1 MSTFHDISPTVYE
14 VLPLHLWPSALNFMI
29 EYQWHIVPSKS
40 SEQSPY
46 TLWKHLLMLLI
57 RSWLPEGCPRHIK
70 GKMKIV
76 NSPSVTIRL
85 VSCHKISNWCFKDLH
100 LLTVPPTFGSPCWAP
115 IPVERCHY
123 FWRFFHISAPRQ
135 SVTVDKLLF
144 KTNKA
149 SVWWILSPARDNW
162 NAHSLDDN
170 QTQSNQ
176 GFSLVHVTLNYYNPV
191 PESQFACIAHLEFL
205 SHRSFSMFYEFSEI
219 ILQYFFIKL
228 KKRYW
233 LITQGIPT
241 LQPEPPFPNFS
252 LIVLQMSMSLQTF
265 THYLLRQHVS
275 YHIISSFSAFVLLS
289 LKHIKHIFTLLF
301 LRKSIEHPDFHQ
313 R

>member
-57 RSWLPEGCPRHIK
+57 RSWLPEGCPRHMK

-76 NSPSVTIRL
+76 NSPSVTIRP

-144 KTNKA
+144 KTSKA
-149 SVWWILSPARDNW
+149 SAWWMLSPAGDNW

-219 ILQYFFIKL
+219 ILQYFFIKWRKSW
-228 KKRYW
+228 KKDIE

-252 LIVLQMSMSLQTF
+252 LIVLQMSICLSKP
-265 THYLLRQHVS
+265 LLTICWDNM
-275 YHIISSFSAFVLLS
+275 YHIISYLVSLPLS
-289 LKHIKHIFTLLF
+289 SCLSNTSNTYSLSYSCV
-301 LRKSIEHPDFHQ
+301 RA
-313 R
+313 